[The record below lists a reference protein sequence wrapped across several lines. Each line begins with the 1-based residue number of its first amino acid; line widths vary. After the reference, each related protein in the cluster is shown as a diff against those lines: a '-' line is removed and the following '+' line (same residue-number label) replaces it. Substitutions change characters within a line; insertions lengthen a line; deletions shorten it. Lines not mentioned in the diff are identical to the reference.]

1 VKKNLSF
8 EFLIIIFLAF
18 LGMNFLL
25 MSNDFISLYLAIE
38 LQSLAIYILASFFRN
53 SMFSTEAGLKYF
65 IIGALGSILLL
76 FSFSFIYGMTG
87 ITKFTD
93 LFLFNNFLQ
102 VYASKNTYIILGLW
116 FSLIFFLVAIFLKL
130 GVVSISCLGP

>member
-1 VKKNLSF
+1 
-8 EFLIIIFLAF
+8 
-18 LGMNFLL
+18 MNFLL

-116 FSLIFFLVAIFLKL
+116 FSLIFF
-130 GVVSISCLGP
+130 